1 MEKLNSSKILV
12 FGLPGSGKTTFAR
25 QLAVNIAYFNAD
37 EIRKMF
43 NDWDFSEEGR
53 TRQAQRMGCLSSLV
67 DGPCVVDF
75 VCPFDEDRHE
85 YDLKVWM
92 NTIKKGRFDDTNK
105 MFEKPAHCN
114 FEITNFDYQN
124 IIKDIR
130 DKL

>member
-1 MEKLNSSKILV
+1 MRILV

-25 QLAVNIAYFNAD
+25 QLSAGYAYFNAD

-114 FEITNFDYQN
+114 FEITIFDYQN